1 MSRYSKCEKF
11 GGNFVGQQIVA
22 KFASADMFHTMN
34 KISATILTF
43 NEARLIE
50 QCLESLRDVADEIIV
65 VDSFSTDA
73 TPEICRRN
81 GCRVTQR
88 RMAGFGV
95 QRQYATSLAR
105 YPYILS
111 IDADEVL
118 SPALRQSLLRL
129 KKEGFAHRG
138 YKMSRLNFFCGYAV
152 KHCGWYPD
160 MQVRLFDRRYASW
173 CMSQINEQV
182 SFRDDITPELLEGQ
196 ILHYRCTTPDEYLR
210 RCVKQ
215 AELKARDMAES
226 EAPVSSWQGLT
237 SALGEFFST
246 YIRRGGIFDGSVG
259 LAISRRNYLAC
270 RHAYQE
276 AIRLRE
282 ERRKELNQQK
292 IISE

>member
-1 MSRYSKCEKF
+1 
-11 GGNFVGQQIVA
+11 
-22 KFASADMFHTMN
+22 MFHAMN

-73 TPEICRRN
+73 TPKICRRY

-111 IDADEVL
+111 IDADEAL
-118 SPALRQSLLRL
+118 SPALRQSILRL
-129 KKEGFAHRG
+129 KEEGFAHRG

-173 CMSQINEQV
+173 CMSQINERV
-182 SFRDDITPELLEGQ
+182 SFRDDIIPELLDGQ
-196 ILHYRCTTPDEYLR
+196 ILHYRCATPDEYLR

-215 AELKARDMAES
+215 AELRARDIAES
-226 EAPVSSWQGLT
+226 EAAVSAWQSVT
-237 SALGEFFST
+237 AALGEFFST
-246 YIRRGGIFDGSVG
+246 YIRRGGFLDGSVG
-259 LAISRRNYLAC
+259 LSISRRNYLAC
-270 RHAYQE
+270 RHAYHL
-276 AIRLRE
+276 ALRMRE
-282 ERRKELNQQK
+282 EQRKELNQQK

>member
-1 MSRYSKCEKF
+1 ML
-11 GGNFVGQQIVA
+11 
-22 KFASADMFHTMN
+22 HTMN
-34 KISATILTF
+34 RISATILTF

-73 TPEICRRN
+73 TPDICRRH

-111 IDADEVL
+111 IDADEAL
-118 SPALRQSLLRL
+118 SPALRQNILRL
-129 KKEGFAHRG
+129 KEEGFAHRG
-138 YKMSRLNFFCGYAV
+138 YMMSRLNFFCGYAV

-173 CMSQINEQV
+173 CMSQINERV
-182 SFRDDITPELLEGQ
+182 SFREEITPHLLDGQ
-196 ILHYRCTTPDEYLR
+196 ILHYRCTSPDEYLR
-210 RCVKQ
+210 RCIKQ
-215 AELKARDMAES
+215 AELKARDIAES
-226 EAPVSSWQGLT
+226 DAAVSAWQGFT
-237 SALGEFFST
+237 AALGEFFST
-246 YIRRGGIFDGSVG
+246 YVRQGGFLDGSVG

-270 RHAYQE
+270 RHAYHT
-276 AIRLRE
+276 AIRLKDE
-282 ERRKELNQQK
+282 QRKELNQQK

>member
-1 MSRYSKCEKF
+1 
-11 GGNFVGQQIVA
+11 
-22 KFASADMFHTMN
+22 MN

-73 TPEICRRN
+73 TVEICRRY

-111 IDADEVL
+111 IDADEAL
-118 SPALRQSLLRL
+118 SPALRQSILRL
-129 KKEGFAHRG
+129 KEEGFDHRG
-138 YKMSRLNFFCGYAV
+138 YMMSRLNFFCGYAV

-173 CMSQINEQV
+173 CMSQINERV
-182 SFRDDITPELLEGQ
+182 SFRDDVTPELLDGQ
-196 ILHYRCTTPDEYLR
+196 ILHYRCATPDEYLH
-210 RCVKQ
+210 RCLKQ
-215 AELKARDMAES
+215 AELKAREMAES
-226 EAPVSSWQGLT
+226 AEPL
-237 SALGEFFST
+237 SALQALTASLGVFFST
-246 YIRRGGIFDGSVG
+246 YVSQGGFLDGDVG

-270 RHAYQE
+270 RHAYQT
-276 AIRLRE
+276 ALRIRQQQ
-282 ERRKELNQQK
+282 RKELNQN
-292 IISE
+292 IVSE